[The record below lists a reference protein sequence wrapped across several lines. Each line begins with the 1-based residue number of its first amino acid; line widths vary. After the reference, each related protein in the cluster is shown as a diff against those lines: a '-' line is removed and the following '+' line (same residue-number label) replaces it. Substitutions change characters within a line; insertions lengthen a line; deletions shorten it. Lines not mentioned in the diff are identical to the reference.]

1 MYQTWRV
8 REIERDLEYCHPR
21 WPDEQQYLESEIKR
35 IYMSKTSYFRDA
47 WNIMDW
53 LTYIAILTVIIT
65 RVLAV
70 FSNEKL
76 ASDIHPRAYALAL
89 IFLWLH
95 FMKSCRPFKS
105 LGPFITM
112 LGHVM
117 QDTLRFAFLFFEFF
131 IPYVCAFWIV
141 FGGDAKAK
149 IMSKAGAESV
159 DWKRFNDLTFSVW
172 MVTLIADFNFD
183 AIVAVDKVMAQV
195 NSASDS

>member
-1 MYQTWRV
+1 
-8 REIERDLEYCHPR
+8 
-21 WPDEQQYLESEIKR
+21 
-35 IYMSKTSYFRDA
+35 
-47 WNIMDW
+47 MDW
-53 LTYIAILTVIIT
+53 LTYVAVLTVIIT

-70 FSNEKL
+70 FSKEKL

-141 FGGDAKAK
+141 FGGKAAKEG
-149 IMSKAGAESV
+149 SE
-159 DWKRFNDLTFSVW
+159 WRNFNDLTYSVW
-172 MVTLIADFNFD
+172 MITLIADFEYSD
-183 AIVAVDKVMAQV
+183 LAAADSLMAQV
-195 NSASDS
+195 RC